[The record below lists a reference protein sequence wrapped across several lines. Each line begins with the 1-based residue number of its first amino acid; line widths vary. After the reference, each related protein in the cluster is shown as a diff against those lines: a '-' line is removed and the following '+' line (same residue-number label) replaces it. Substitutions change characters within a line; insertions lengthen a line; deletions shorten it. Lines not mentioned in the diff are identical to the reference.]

1 MMATKKIRIGEPE
14 ITTSTVVSWS
24 ADFYALELKVRF
36 LKDITLMHSCT
47 ETHTYVLDASV
58 VNGDELPTNIDHIN
72 LLWDLHQMN
81 EEALPFGQIVFL
93 SYHSDGK
100 FGIESATERWLP
112 TKVGTAF
119 KSFGYSDTKII
130 ENFVHVSE
138 KDKFKLKL
146 KFGY

>member
-1 MMATKKIRIGEPE
+1 MATKKIRTGEPE

-24 ADFYALELKVRF
+24 AYFYAWELKVRF
-36 LKDITLMHSCT
+36 LKDIKLMHSCT

-58 VNGDELPTNIDHIN
+58 VNIKEPPTNEDHVD

-100 FGIESATERWLP
+100 FIIESATDRWLP
-112 TKVGTAF
+112 TKVTTAF
-119 KSFGYSDTKII
+119 KSFGYSDTKITGSFI
-130 ENFVHVSE
+130 KVSE